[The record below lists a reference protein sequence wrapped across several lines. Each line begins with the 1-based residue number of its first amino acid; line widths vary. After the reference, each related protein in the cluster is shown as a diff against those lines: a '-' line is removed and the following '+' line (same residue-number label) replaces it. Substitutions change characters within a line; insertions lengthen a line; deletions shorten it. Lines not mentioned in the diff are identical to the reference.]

1 MKYLK
6 KYSNREECV
15 GTVVD
20 MPAAICVRGEKPC
33 FLGKKGVKSSEILMG
48 GGGPEG
54 EYASY
59 VKATYNITNTT
70 GTTKILYTVTG
81 VRKMIIDGNEVP
93 LSTSYLIISK
103 SGMDL
108 YSYRYGGANVKE

>member
-6 KYSNREECV
+6 KYSNKEECV

-48 GGGPEG
+48 GGW
-54 EYASY
+54 
-59 VKATYNITNTT
+59 T
-70 GTTKILYTVTG
+70 GG
-81 VRKMIIDGNEVP
+81 
-93 LSTSYLIISK
+93 
-103 SGMDL
+103 
-108 YSYRYGGANVKE
+108 